1 MKTPRLR
8 IRTMGGFTLIEL
20 LIVITIIAILAT
32 IGVTGGQVVLRMAR
46 EAEAKT
52 VMKGLETAIMS
63 YRTDYLRFPSTDTP
77 VPTEDNA
84 AFDTTDEDGRALLSL
99 LLSRDGPRN
108 PRGERFWQAPP
119 AKSGGAGYS
128 TDHGLRDPW
137 GVNGYRII
145 IDYGDDGRISNP
157 YAGGRDGEASE
168 LTSDVIVYCAGANR
182 TFEDG
187 GAPNGKKMDDV
198 KSWQ

>member
-1 MKTPRLR
+1 MKATRLN

-20 LIVITIIAILAT
+20 LIVIAIIAILAT
-32 IGVTGGQVVLRMAR
+32 IGVVGGQIVLKKAR
-46 EAEAKT
+46 ETEARA
-52 VMKGLETAIMS
+52 VMKGVEAAIMG
-63 YRTDYLRFPSTDTP
+63 YRTEYLRFPSTDSP
-77 VPTEDNA
+77 GSTEDNA
-84 AFDTTDEDGRALLSL
+84 AFDTMDENGRALLSL

-108 PRGERFWQAPP
+108 PRGQRFWQAPP

-128 TDHGLRDPW
+128 AEHGLRDPW

-145 IDYGDDGRISNP
+145 IDYNDDGRISNP
-157 YAGGRDGEASE
+157 YAGGPDGDAGE
-168 LTSDVIVYCAGANR
+168 LTSDVVIYCAGANR

-187 GAPNGKKMDDV
+187 GAVSGKKTDDV